1 MPSTTK
7 GNNMSSV
14 DKYVPDRPFG
24 AAQEKPVE
32 PVQTESMADIVQLA
46 IDGAYR
52 AGFEDGL
59 ESYAIN
65 KSGIQML
72 GCNTKLARAIEKIEQ
87 TWNWCRKK
95 PVISN
100 FIKK

>member
-1 MPSTTK
+1 MAI
-7 GNNMSSV
+7 
-14 DKYVPDRPFG
+14 DR
-24 AAQEKPVE
+24 PVE
-32 PVQTESMADIVQLA
+32 PVQTTSMVDIVQLA
-46 IDGAYR
+46 IDDAYR

-72 GCNTKLARAIEKIEQ
+72 GCNTKLARAIEKIES

-95 PVISN
+95 PVISQ
-100 FIKK
+100 FIKR